1 MKIKCG
7 DIKTKVSSNFTAT
20 AWREKWNVNILTNMH
35 SPPARCKFCDQHGK
49 ALKLTIAQDFVTDT
63 WGTWTNLTAWWTIPL
78 ADRPGIRQRS
88 YFSVLRTLMFS
99 LFFIIFASCG
109 SKLSHLLFRLTLERN
124 LIQEMREMPQ
134 LHITRQRR
142 QALSTNKLK
151 RLDIRHKKDWPW
163 NVREFSATC
172 ILLKTRTTNKI
183 QVPRTEC
190 WFVCFDVYYTQ
201 VQFWGQTDTRQKSR
215 NTQM

>member
-1 MKIKCG
+1 
-7 DIKTKVSSNFTAT
+7 
-20 AWREKWNVNILTNMH
+20 MH

-99 LFFIIFASCG
+99 LCVCLLWFKIIT
-109 SKLSHLLFRLTLERN
+109 LTLQIDTGEKPNTRDERD
-124 LIQEMREMPQ
+124 
-134 LHITRQRR
+134 
-142 QALSTNKLK
+142 ASTPYHQTTKTSPIHQQIKK

-190 WFVCFDVYYTQ
+190 WFVCFDVYHTQ